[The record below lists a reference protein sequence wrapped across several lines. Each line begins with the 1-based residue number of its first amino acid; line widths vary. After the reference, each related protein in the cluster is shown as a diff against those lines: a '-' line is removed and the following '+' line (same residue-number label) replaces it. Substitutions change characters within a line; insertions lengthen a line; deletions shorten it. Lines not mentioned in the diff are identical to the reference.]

1 MARPSKVDRL
11 PPEILDAIRGLRQ
24 RGHTIDEIRSHL
36 DGLGVTDVSRSGL
49 GVYIKRLDELRART
63 MQARSVAEA
72 VVDRLGDD
80 ADDDVMNRASIELLQ
95 GLILKVSLAGA
106 GDGATLDPKELMM
119 LSSAIKN
126 AASARKVDADR
137 VLQAEKRAAEVE
149 ELLAGL
155 IATRAAHRG
164 GLTQIPIFFKPAR
177 S

>member
-1 MARPSKVDRL
+1 MDRL

-49 GVYIKRLDELRART
+49 GVYIKRLDELRAQT

-106 GDGATLDPKELMM
+106 GDGAALDPKELMM

-137 VLQAEKRAAEVE
+137 VLQAEKRAADKARREAADR
-149 ELLAGL
+149 AG
-155 IATRAAHRG
+155 AAAKAR
-164 GLTQIPIFFKPAR
+164 GLTPDTAAFIREQILGVT
-177 S
+177 